1 MKTNVKGKTM
11 SLGQF
16 IKYVDNQKRELKRP
30 VQKVSTAAVIGDGS
44 VTNQKVGLRA
54 RMNNVRD
61 TKKTDKKVIRYSTVS
76 TVKQVK
82 SSVPDLHDNSL
93 FPSLL
98 INEQGETVD
107 FTPSNA
113 GGAWSRGIQS
123 IIDAKDLVPPEMLK
137 KNQQRPRLDSYLDD
151 DSVCSDNDTYEDR
164 QNDNSDSD
172 DEWAEL

>member
-11 SLGQF
+11 SFGQF

-30 VQKVSTAAVIGDGS
+30 VQKVSTVAGDGLVS
-44 VTNQKVGLRA
+44 NQKVGLRA

-61 TKKTDKKVIRYSTVS
+61 TKRTDKKVIRYSTVS

-82 SSVPDLHDNSL
+82 TCVPDLHDNSL

-107 FTPSNA
+107 FKPLSPN
-113 GGAWSRGIQS
+113 GVWSRGIQS

-137 KNQQRPRLDSYLDD
+137 KTQQRPRLDSYLDD
-151 DSVCSDNDTYEDR
+151 DSVCSDDVYEDR